1 MDIIKRDGKRESY
14 DLDKI
19 KNAMRKAF
27 ISTKKEVDERAIDDI
42 ASDID
47 GLLSKDI
54 SLRSVEKIQDLV
66 EEKLMERQFYQ
77 VAKNYI
83 LYRQKRFEDRQ
94 VISELCEMLQ
104 NEDLRTT
111 FIEVE
116 KTFRDEEYG

>member
-42 ASDID
+42 ALDID

-111 FIEVE
+111 FIKVE
-116 KTFRDEEYG
+116 RLNLV